1 MSESLNVSV
10 GVCVH
15 GDGIVALRLHELMNL
30 CEHLMHASLLCRFEG
45 WQTEMP
51 EYNKR
56 RSQCPNVVSAYLP
69 QEYGDWESEM
79 CRIINSKYLID
90 FNTWPFFRLFT
101 LHSISIEWPN
111 DSILFSA
118 HNHYRNDILSFFVW
132 LVVSL
137 EKHCTLMANEN
148 SFKSLCLFVS
158 WRLRSDVFF
167 FLLFV
172 QSSDETHEGKNSKW
186 MEFLISLNVS
196 NNATVK

>member
-69 QEYGDWESEM
+69 QEYGYWESKM

-118 HNHYRNDILSFFVW
+118 HNHYRNDILVFCLARC
-132 LVVSL
+132 LVRI
-137 EKHCTLMANEN
+137 TLHIDGKRKFLQITMSIRIMEA
-148 SFKSLCLFVS
+148 SKWC
-158 WRLRSDVFF
+158 VFF
-167 FLLFV
+167 
-172 QSSDETHEGKNSKW
+172 SSFRSVEWRDTRGK
-186 MEFLISLNVS
+186 EF
-196 NNATVK
+196 